1 MQNFQHLTGMALAAI
16 VTLSGASGAGAE
28 VLAVAF
34 PPHAPAT
41 AASPAAQVPDAAV
54 TEMRGLRLVVDFAA
68 ILHVE
73 GGMSVVAVGNPAIA
87 DASLVNQRTV
97 IVTGH
102 LAGTTNVIALDE
114 AGRVLAD
121 VRVHVTSSGDATSSG
136 VVTSGVATAGSVGG
150 ADGSGAVGPGVGA
163 GPTMSGSAGV
173 IPTGAA
179 HGWACA
185 THPPVAT
192 TPARATVARLRET
205 ARRRRA
211 RGTTREVVTEIRGA
225 TASA

>member
-102 LAGTTNVIALDE
+102 LAGTTNVITLDE

-121 VRVHVTSSGDATSSG
+121 VRVHVTSQKLGMVRVQRGTQVEVRSCINGLCEI
-136 VVTSGVATAGSVGG
+136 
-150 ADGSGAVGPGVGA
+150 GPDMPVPEA
-163 GPTMSGSAGV
+163 S
-173 IPTGAA
+173 
-179 HGWACA
+179 
-185 THPPVAT
+185 PPVA
-192 TPARATVARLRET
+192 AA
-205 ARRRRA
+205 
-211 RGTTREVVTEIRGA
+211 G
-225 TASA
+225 S